1 MSNGKSR
8 VRGLS
13 LFGILLLCL
22 PVLFLA
28 ACTREQETSPGQVPS
43 IAVFVPG
50 VMSGSP
56 IYEMLAR
63 GVERAAAEFSAEVV
77 VIEGGVNQAEW
88 ESKLTALAAGGNY
101 DLIVSSNPSLP
112 ALAQSVSA
120 QFPGQHFLLLDGAVE
135 GNPRIYAMRYNQ
147 REQAYMAGHIAALV
161 AADLAESGGPG
172 RPGAIRIGLIAGQE
186 YPAMNTIILPGYR
199 EGARAA
205 APAASCTVD
214 FRVVGNWFDAGK
226 AAELAA
232 DMIRGGAGVILCIAG
247 GANEGILQA
256 AAENGARVIW
266 FDTNGYG
273 LRPGTVAG
281 SSILRQDRAAY
292 EKTRDYLEGRLPF
305 GSSELVGVVEGYV
318 DFIQDDPNYT
328 AAVKPEI
335 REKQAALVDQIRSGR
350 LILEE

>member
-1 MSNGKSR
+1 MLNVKSR
-8 VRGLS
+8 AAGLYVFLLGLPL
-13 LFGILLLCL
+13 LFS
-22 PVLFLA
+22 A
-28 ACTREQETSPGQVPS
+28 ACSGRQEAPAGTVPS
-43 IAVFVPG
+43 IAVFIPG
-50 VMSGSP
+50 LMSGSP

-63 GVERAAAEFSAEVV
+63 GVERAAAEFSAKVT

-88 ESKLTALAAGGNY
+88 ESKLTALAAGGTY
-101 DLIVSSNPSLP
+101 GLIVSSNPSLP

-120 QFPGQHFLLLDGAVE
+120 QFPGQHFLLLDGAAG

-161 AADLAESGGPG
+161 AADMAESGALG
-172 RPGAIRIGLIAGQE
+172 RPGAVRIGLVAGQE
-186 YPAMNTIILPGYR
+186 YPAMNTVILPGYL

-205 APAASCTVD
+205 APGCTVD

-247 GANEGILQA
+247 GANEGVLQA
-256 AAENGARVIW
+256 AAENGAKVIW

-305 GSSELVGVVEGYV
+305 GSSELVGVVQGYV
-318 DFIQDDPNYT
+318 DFIQDDPHYA

-335 REKQAALVDQIRSGR
+335 REKQAALVDRIRSGR
-350 LILEE
+350 LVLEE